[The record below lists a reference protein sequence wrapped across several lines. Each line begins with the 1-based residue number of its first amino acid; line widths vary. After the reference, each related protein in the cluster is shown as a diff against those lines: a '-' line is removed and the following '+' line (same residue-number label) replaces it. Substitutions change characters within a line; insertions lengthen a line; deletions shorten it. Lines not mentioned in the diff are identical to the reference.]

1 MVKKIFMFCWLLVV
15 ESLVNSWGGAYNFQ
29 EPVSIPT
36 GKSPR
41 GLVVGHFGPNPL
53 PCLAVADFG
62 SPTFIGQSTPQTLL
76 LGQIGKVQV
85 FSSSANGLSLLSE
98 IPVGWSPRGLAA
110 IPDGLGQ
117 DDLLVSCY
125 DQSILQMFRWDGVMF
140 RKLDERSVLSQP
152 VGVSYGTTKAGG
164 IHFAVVAEYGANQ
177 ISVMEISNGKFGIRH
192 DYLVPA
198 GPTQVSVGDING
210 DGRNEIVVACLGTG
224 QLVILSPSSTIPNDL
239 SAYTITESLSP
250 APGADISDFRIAD
263 LNHDGRMDLVA
274 TDFTKNNVWVY
285 LQQKDG
291 SLVLQPTLNTSGS
304 HPNGLTVARMDAAEL
319 PVIVVANRD
328 SDLLDLFQWNGSL
341 FQLIQTL
348 KVSSDVNTSFGPV
361 EVAAM
366 DSKGIGDVDLVTT
379 HMRTNSIKVLNQILS
394 PTLIPTPLAE
404 SPVDSRFTSQRTFF
418 FPNPSRDGHLTLSF
432 NLPYSQTVSLK
443 VFDISGNL
451 VYDQLIG
458 SGQTQAGLNQ
468 IQWNGVNEK
477 GARLASGLYIYKV
490 TVGNQTVTKKFA
502 IIR

>member
-1 MVKKIFMFCWLLVV
+1 
-15 ESLVNSWGGAYNFQ
+15 
-29 EPVSIPT
+29 
-36 GKSPR
+36 
-41 GLVVGHFGPNPL
+41 
-53 PCLAVADFG
+53 
-62 SPTFIGQSTPQTLL
+62 
-76 LGQIGKVQV
+76 
-85 FSSSANGLSLLSE
+85 
-98 IPVGWSPRGLAA
+98 
-110 IPDGLGQ
+110 
-117 DDLLVSCY
+117 
-125 DQSILQMFRWDGVMF
+125 
-140 RKLDERSVLSQP
+140 
-152 VGVSYGTTKAGG
+152 
-164 IHFAVVAEYGANQ
+164 
-177 ISVMEISNGKFGIRH
+177 
-192 DYLVPA
+192 
-198 GPTQVSVGDING
+198 
-210 DGRNEIVVACLGTG
+210 
-224 QLVILSPSSTIPNDL
+224 
-239 SAYTITESLSP
+239 
-250 APGADISDFRIAD
+250 
-263 LNHDGRMDLVA
+263 
-274 TDFTKNNVWVY
+274 
-285 LQQKDG
+285 
-291 SLVLQPTLNTSGS
+291 
-304 HPNGLTVARMDAAEL
+304 
-319 PVIVVANRD
+319 
-328 SDLLDLFQWNGSL
+328 
-341 FQLIQTL
+341 
-348 KVSSDVNTSFGPV
+348 V